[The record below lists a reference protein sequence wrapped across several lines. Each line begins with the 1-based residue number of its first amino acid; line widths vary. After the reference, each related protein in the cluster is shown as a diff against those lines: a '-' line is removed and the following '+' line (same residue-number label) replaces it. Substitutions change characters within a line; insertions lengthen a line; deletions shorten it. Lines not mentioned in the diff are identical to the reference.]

1 MKLVK
6 EKYLN
11 KIRKYPIQ
19 QIEKPEV
26 KNEPKEPETVDKK
39 VK

>member
-1 MKLVK
+1 MTIVR

-11 KIRKYPIQ
+11 HIRKYPIQ
-19 QIEKPEV
+19 QIEKPKV
-26 KNEPKEPETVDKK
+26 KNEPKEPKTVDKK